1 MYLEVGGRDYELRDG
16 AVLWKLE
23 KTRKQILPWSV
34 QKEQSPEET
43 LTLVQ

>member
-23 KTRKQILPWSV
+23 KTRKQELPGASERN
-34 QKEQSPEET
+34 QQADT
-43 LTLVQ
+43 LIFVP